1 MIINIGDKI
10 GNLTVINF
18 SHKDK
23 WKKSYYVCLC
33 DCGNIVVSRDTSL
46 KFHKTHSCGCIKY
59 TKHGMNRTRLYGIW
73 CNMKSRCRNKNTP
86 AYLRYGERGIA
97 ICDEWIEDFR
107 NFLSWALENGYENN
121 LTLDRIDNNKGYFPQ
136 NCRWVDMH
144 IQSTNRGI
152 NSNNKSGYTG
162 VCGHGNKFESYITI
176 YGKRKNLGF
185 FNTAKEAV
193 LKRNDY
199 IKKNKLYEYKIQEV
213 KSV

>member
-107 NFLSWALENGYENN
+107 NFLSWALENGYNDS
-121 LTLDRIDNNKGYFPQ
+121 LSIDRIDCDGDYNPQ
-136 NCRWVDMH
+136 NCRWADNSV
-144 IQSTNRGI
+144 Q
-152 NSNNKSGYTG
+152 SNNRR
-162 VCGHGNKFESYITI
+162 CNHYITI
-176 YGKRKNLGF
+176 GDDTLSLSEWCKKLGKVYGTVRS
-185 FNTAKEAV
+185 
-193 LKRNDY
+193 R
-199 IKKNKLYEYKIQEV
+199 INKLHWSPEEALEIV
-213 KSV
+213 GRGDVV